1 MKYWLYQNRH
11 NEHKFLEIKR
21 YDDGHYV
28 WRQFMK
34 WDNGVKNY
42 VGSKTG
48 RFFRVSIETIKD
60 VIMSYIWI
68 TSDVASKLEN

>member
-11 NEHKFLEIKR
+11 NEHKFLELKR
-21 YDDGHYV
+21 YDDGHYY

-34 WDNGVKNY
+34 FDNGVKNY
-42 VGSKTG
+42 IGSKTG
-48 RFFRVSIETIKD
+48 RFFRVSIFTVTE

-68 TSDVASKLEN
+68 TSDICQETG